1 MINRIT
7 LDVDDAEKTEFTDKS
22 AELANIAK
30 PWAIQIEKEEL
41 KAMPKIADGRLP
53 FVEKTADFSVSN
65 PEFLPPFANVAEF
78 QKDLKA
84 YKDMKELARPLR
96 QILDNLENSMMVA
109 GSEAWYAALSYYRS
123 VQYHAKMGVP
133 GAQTILDELRPLF
146 EARSKP
152 ENEDPNP

>member
-1 MINRIT
+1 MVNRIA
-7 LDVDDAEKTEFTDKS
+7 LDVNDGQKQHFTEKT
-22 AELANIAK
+22 AELATTAE
-30 PWAIQIEKEEL
+30 PWYIQIEKEEL
-41 KAMPKIADGRLP
+41 KSMPKIADGRLP

-65 PEFLPPFANVAEF
+65 PEFLPPFADVPEF

-96 QILDNLENSMMVA
+96 QILDNLENTMMVA

-152 ENEDPNP
+152 ENETPS